1 MKKHIIL
8 TSLVAMGISCSAHAA
23 SDISFGG
30 KYTQTDGTQA
40 NIADTLAGVPYEY
53 TKSDGT
59 TATVADHNTAPSMTD
74 FTYTDRE
81 GNTANLSTGVPAQSD
96 FWADTTADGVNV
108 KTTQSIVSGATAS
121 RDNYTYLN
129 GAGEEV
135 VLGTSAQDMVE
146 KHTLSDYAG
155 GAEVTITNG
164 TADTTFD
171 GSLYSFELDNG
182 NKFTL
187 SADGTQL
194 LDENG
199 SVATPG
205 AGTEMETKFNEAQA
219 AYTADKAA
227 VDAAV
232 ADTGAKST
240 TEQANFDAANTVF
253 NDDSAKIAELDGF
266 FATVGDATDAYA
278 DAQAKQQVAKDAY
291 SANDTLLQAAKDV
304 YDAPILETIT
314 NGANDA
320 IDSALAQGGAIRSE
334 LDQKVNLSDAEAIFA
349 EKQQWVDNTLGI
361 ESANSNSVADALT
374 GEIAGNESTFS
385 GAINVID
392 DAVSKNTSDIAANKT
407 AIETNATNIAT
418 NATNIAANKTAI
430 ESEVARA
437 TAAEA
442 ELDGK
447 IETNAANIAANATN
461 IATNAT
467 NIAANKTAIE
477 SEVSRATAAE
487 AELDGKIALNTTAIE
502 EEVANRVAGDE
513 MTLSAAKAYADAKN
527 SMSLQ
532 SAYDYTDKKVNALEK
547 DLSAGIASAAA
558 MSSVAVSNVAKGEVS
573 VGGGYGYYNSQSAV
587 ALGAAM
593 GLTDNWSV
601 NAAAGL
607 SDSNITFRAGT
618 NYKFKLF

>member
-1 MKKHIIL
+1 M
-8 TSLVAMGISCSAHAA
+8 
-23 SDISFGG
+23 
-30 KYTQTDGTQA
+30 
-40 NIADTLAGVPYEY
+40 
-53 TKSDGT
+53 
-59 TATVADHNTAPSMTD
+59 
-74 FTYTDRE
+74 
-81 GNTANLSTGVPAQSD
+81 
-96 FWADTTADGVNV
+96 
-108 KTTQSIVSGATAS
+108 
-121 RDNYTYLN
+121 N

-135 VLGTSAQDMVE
+135 VLGTEAQHMVE
-146 KHTLSDYAG
+146 THTLSDYAG

-164 TADTTFD
+164 AADTTFD

-232 ADTGAKST
+232 TDTGAKWA
-240 TEQANFDAANTVF
+240 TEQSNFAAADTVF
-253 NDDSAKIAELDGF
+253 NDDSAKITELDGF
-266 FATVGDATDAYA
+266 FATVGTATDAYA

-291 SANDTLLQAAKDV
+291 AANDTLLQAAKDV
-304 YDAPILETIT
+304 YNAPILETIT

-334 LDQKVNLSDAEAIFA
+334 LDQKVNQSDAEAIFA

-361 ESANSNSVADALT
+361 ESVKSDAVADALT
-374 GEIAGNESTFS
+374 GEIAGNETTFS

-407 AIETNATNIAT
+407 AIETNATNIA
-418 NATNIAANKTAI
+418 ANKTAI

-442 ELDGK
+442 Q
-447 IETNAANIAANATN
+447 
-461 IATNAT
+461 
-467 NIAANKTAIE
+467 
-477 SEVSRATAAE
+477 
-487 AELDGKIALNTTAIE
+487 LDGKIALNTAAIE
-502 EEVANRVAGDE
+502 SEVANRIAGDE

-527 SMSLQ
+527 TMSLK
-532 SAYDYTDKKVNALEK
+532 SAYDYTDKKVDALEEE
-547 DLSAGIASAAA
+547 LSAGIASAAA

-607 SDSNITFRAGT
+607 SDSNVTFRAGT

>member
-30 KYTQTDGTQA
+30 QYTQTDGTQA
-40 NIADTLAGVPYEY
+40 NVADALSSVSYEY

-59 TATVADHNTAPSMTD
+59 HATVADHNTDPSMTD

-81 GNTANLSTGVPAQSD
+81 GNAADLSTGVPAQSD

-135 VLGTSAQDMVE
+135 VLGAAAQDMVE

-155 GAEVTITNG
+155 GAEVTVTNG
-164 TADTTFD
+164 TSDTTFD

-187 SADGTQL
+187 SADGTRL

-199 SVATPG
+199 NEVTPG
-205 AGTEMETKFNEAQA
+205 AGEYIETKFNEAQA
-219 AYTADKAA
+219 AYNADKAA
-227 VDAAV
+227 VDTAV
-232 ADTGAKST
+232 ADTGAKWT
-240 TEQANFDAANTVF
+240 TEQANFAAAETVF
-253 NDDSAKIAELDGF
+253 NDDSAKITELDGF
-266 FATVGDATDAYA
+266 FATVGTATDAYA

-291 SANDTLLQAAKDV
+291 AAKETLLQAAKDV

-314 NGANDA
+314 DGANDA

-334 LDQKVNLSDAEAIFA
+334 LDVNATAI
-349 EKQQWVDNTLGI
+349 
-361 ESANSNSVADALT
+361 AD
-374 GEIAGNESTFS
+374 
-385 GAINVID
+385 
-392 DAVSKNTSDIAANKT
+392 NKT

-418 NATNIAANKTAI
+418 NSNAISAEKTRAETAEAELGDKIATNAANIASNKTAIDANTANIATNAANIASNKTAIDANAVNIAANKTAI
-430 ESEVARA
+430 ESEVVRA
-437 TAAEA
+437 T
-442 ELDGK
+442 
-447 IETNAANIAANATN
+447 T
-461 IATNAT
+461 
-467 NIAANKTAIE
+467 
-477 SEVSRATAAE
+477 AE
-487 AELDGKIALNTTAIE
+487 AELDGKIALNSAAIE
-502 EEVANRVAGDE
+502 EEVANRIAGDE
-513 MTLSAAKAYADAKN
+513 MTLSAAKAYADAK
-527 SMSLQ
+527 SAVSLK
-532 SAYDYTDKKVNALEK
+532 SAYDYADKKVDALEEE
-547 DLSAGIASAAA
+547 LSAGIASAAA

-607 SDSNITFRAGT
+607 SDSNVTFRAGT

>member
-8 TSLVAMGISCSAHAA
+8 TSLVAIGISCSAHAA

-30 KYTQTDGTQA
+30 QYTQTDGTQA
-40 NIADTLAGVPYEY
+40 NIADALSSVSYEY
-53 TKSDGT
+53 TISDGT
-59 TATVADHNTAPSMTD
+59 TATVADHNTDPSMTD

-81 GNTANLSTGVPAQSD
+81 GNPADLSTGVPAQSD
-96 FWADTTADGVNV
+96 FYADTTADGVNV
-108 KTTQSIVSGATAS
+108 KTTQDIVSGATAS

-135 VLGTSAQDMVE
+135 VLGAEAQHMVE
-146 KHTLSDYAG
+146 THTLSDYAG
-155 GAEVTITNG
+155 GAEVTITDG
-164 TADTTFD
+164 AADTTFD

-187 SADGTQL
+187 SADGTRL

-199 SVATPG
+199 NEVTPG
-205 AGTEMETKFNEAQA
+205 AGEYIETKFNEAQA
-219 AYTADKAA
+219 AYNADKAA

-232 ADTGAKST
+232 TDTGAKWT
-240 TEQANFDAANTVF
+240 TEQANFAAAETVF
-253 NDDSAKIAELDGF
+253 NDDSAKITELDGF
-266 FATVGDATDAYA
+266 FATVGTATEAYDA
-278 DAQAKQQVAKDAY
+278 AQAKQQVAKDAY
-291 SANDTLLQAAKDV
+291 AANETLLQAAKDV

-334 LDQKVNLSDAEAIFA
+334 LDQKVNQADAEAIFA

-361 ESANSNSVADALT
+361 ESANSDAVADALT
-374 GEIAGNESTFS
+374 GEIAGNETTFS
-385 GAINVID
+385 GAINAID
-392 DAVSKNTSDIAANKT
+392 NAVSKNTSDIAANKT
-407 AIETNATNIAT
+407 AIETNATNIAANKT
-418 NATNIAANKTAI
+418 AIEANAVNIAANKTVIEANAVNIAANKTAI
-430 ESEVARA
+430 EEEVARA

-442 ELDGK
+442 ELDGQ
-447 IETNAANIAANATN
+447 
-461 IATNAT
+461 
-467 NIAANKTAIE
+467 
-477 SEVSRATAAE
+477 
-487 AELDGKIALNTTAIE
+487 IALNTAAIE
-502 EEVANRVAGDE
+502 EEVANRIAGDE

-527 SMSLQ
+527 TMSLK
-532 SAYDYTDKKVNALEK
+532 SAYDYTDKKVDALEEE
-547 DLSAGIASAAA
+547 LSAGIASATA

-607 SDSNITFRAGT
+607 SDSNVTFRAGT

>member
-30 KYTQTDGTQA
+30 QYTQTDGTQA
-40 NIADTLAGVPYEY
+40 NVADVLSSVSYEY

-59 TATVADHNTAPSMTD
+59 HATVADHNTDPSMTD

-81 GNTANLSTGVPAQSD
+81 GNPADLSTGVPAQSD

-135 VLGTSAQDMVE
+135 VLGAAAQDMVE

-155 GAEVTITNG
+155 GAEVTVTNG
-164 TADTTFD
+164 TSDTTFD

-187 SADGTQL
+187 SADGTRL

-199 SVATPG
+199 NEVTPG
-205 AGTEMETKFNEAQA
+205 AGEYIETKFNEAQA
-219 AYTADKAA
+219 AYNADKAA

-232 ADTGAKST
+232 ADTGAKWA
-240 TEQANFDAANTVF
+240 TEQANFAAAETVF
-253 NDDSAKIAELDGF
+253 NDDSAKITELDGF

-291 SANDTLLQAAKDV
+291 AAKETLLQAAKDV

-314 NGANDA
+314 DGANDA
-320 IDSALAQGGAIRSE
+320 INSALAQGGAIRSE
-334 LDQKVNLSDAEAIFA
+334 LDVNATAI
-349 EKQQWVDNTLGI
+349 
-361 ESANSNSVADALT
+361 AD
-374 GEIAGNESTFS
+374 
-385 GAINVID
+385 
-392 DAVSKNTSDIAANKT
+392 NKT

-418 NATNIAANKTAI
+418 NSNAISAEKTRAETVEAELGDKIATNAANIASNKTAIDANAANIATNAANIAANKTAIEANAVNIAANKTAI
-430 ESEVARA
+430 ESEVVRA
-437 TAAEA
+437 T
-442 ELDGK
+442 
-447 IETNAANIAANATN
+447 T
-461 IATNAT
+461 
-467 NIAANKTAIE
+467 
-477 SEVSRATAAE
+477 AE
-487 AELDGKIALNTTAIE
+487 AELDGKIALNSAAIE
-502 EEVANRVAGDE
+502 EEVANRIAGDE
-513 MTLSAAKAYADAKN
+513 MTLSAAKAYADAK
-527 SMSLQ
+527 SAVSLK
-532 SAYDYTDKKVNALEK
+532 SAYDYADKKVDALEEE
-547 DLSAGIASAAA
+547 LSAGIASAAA

-607 SDSNITFRAGT
+607 SDSNVTFRAGT

>member
-1 MKKHIIL
+1 MKKHVFL
-8 TSLVAMGISCSAHAA
+8 TSLVAIGISCSAHAA

-40 NIADTLAGVPYEY
+40 NIADALAGVPYEY

-81 GNTANLSTGVPAQSD
+81 GNPADLSTGVPAQSD
-96 FWADTTADGVNV
+96 FYADTTADGVNV
-108 KTTQSIVSGATAS
+108 KTTQDIVSGATAS

-135 VLGTSAQDMVE
+135 VLGTEAQHMVE
-146 KHTLSDYAG
+146 THTLSDYAG

-164 TADTTFD
+164 AADTTFD

-232 ADTGAKST
+232 ADTGAKWT
-240 TEQANFDAANTVF
+240 TEQANFAAAETVF
-253 NDDSAKIAELDGF
+253 NDDSAKITELNGF
-266 FATVGDATDAYA
+266 FATVGTATEAYDA
-278 DAQAKQQVAKDAY
+278 AQAKQQVAKDAY
-291 SANDTLLQAAKDV
+291 AANDTLLQAAKDV

-334 LDQKVNLSDAEAIFA
+334 LDQKVNQSDAEAIFA

-361 ESANSNSVADALT
+361 ESANSDAVADALT
-374 GEIAGNESTFS
+374 GEIAGNETTFS

-407 AIETNATNIAT
+407 AIETNATDIAANKIAIETNATNIAT
-418 NATNIAANKTAI
+418 NTTNIAANKTAI

-442 ELDGK
+442 Q
-447 IETNAANIAANATN
+447 
-461 IATNAT
+461 
-467 NIAANKTAIE
+467 
-477 SEVSRATAAE
+477 
-487 AELDGKIALNTTAIE
+487 LDGKIALNTAAIE
-502 EEVANRVAGDE
+502 EEVANRIAGDE

-527 SMSLQ
+527 TVSLK
-532 SAYDYTDKKVNALEK
+532 SAYDYTDKKVDALEEE
-547 DLSAGIASAAA
+547 LSAGIASAAA

-607 SDSNITFRAGT
+607 SDSNVTFRAGT

>member
-1 MKKHIIL
+1 MKKHVFL
-8 TSLVAMGISCSAHAA
+8 TSLVAIGISCSAHAA

-40 NIADTLAGVPYEY
+40 NIADALAGVPYEY

-59 TATVADHNTAPSMTD
+59 TATVADHNTDPSMTD

-81 GNTANLSTGVPAQSD
+81 GNTANLSTGTPAQSD

-135 VLGTSAQDMVE
+135 VLGANAQDMVAT
-146 KHTLSDYAG
+146 HTLSDYAG
-155 GAEVTITNG
+155 GADVTITNG
-164 TADTTFD
+164 EADTTFD

-194 LDENG
+194 FDENG

-205 AGTEMETKFNEAQA
+205 AGTVMETKFNEAQA

-232 ADTGAKST
+232 ADTGAKWT
-240 TEQANFDAANTVF
+240 TEKANFAAAETVY
-253 NDDSAKIAELDGF
+253 NDDSAKIEELNGF
-266 FATVGDATDAYA
+266 FETVGTATDAYA
-278 DAQAKQQVAKDAY
+278 AAQAKQQVAKDAY
-291 SANDTLLQAAKDV
+291 AANDTLLQAAKDV
-304 YDAPILETIT
+304 YDAPILKTIT

-320 IDSALAQGGAIRSE
+320 IDSALATGGAIRSE
-334 LDQKVNLSDAEAIFA
+334 LDVNATAI
-349 EKQQWVDNTLGI
+349 
-361 ESANSNSVADALT
+361 AN
-374 GEIAGNESTFS
+374 
-385 GAINVID
+385 
-392 DAVSKNTSDIAANKT
+392 NKT
-407 AIETNATNIAT
+407 AIETNTTNIAT
-418 NATNIAANKTAI
+418 NTTNIAANKTAI

-442 ELDGK
+442 KLD
-447 IETNAANIAANATN
+447 
-461 IATNAT
+461 
-467 NIAANKTAIE
+467 
-477 SEVSRATAAE
+477 S
-487 AELDGKIALNTTAIE
+487 KIALNTATIE
-502 EEVANRVAGDE
+502 EEVANRIAGDE

-527 SMSLQ
+527 TMSLK
-532 SAYDYTDKKVNALEK
+532 SAYDYTDKKVDALEEE
-547 DLSAGIASAAA
+547 LSAGIASAAA

-607 SDSNITFRAGT
+607 SDSNVTFRAGT

>member
-1 MKKHIIL
+1 MKKHVFL
-8 TSLVAMGISCSAHAA
+8 TSLVVMGISCSAHAA

-30 KYTQTDGTQA
+30 NYTQTDGTQA
-40 NIADTLAGVPYEY
+40 NVADVLAGVPYEY

-59 TATVADHNTAPSMTD
+59 TATVADHNTDPSMTD

-81 GNTANLSTGVPAQSD
+81 GKTANLSTGTPAQSD

-129 GAGEEV
+129 GAGDEV
-135 VLGTSAQDMVE
+135 ALGTSAQDMVE
-146 KHTLSDYAG
+146 THTLSDYAG

-205 AGTEMETKFNEAQA
+205 AGTEMETKFNEAHD

-232 ADTGAKST
+232 ADTGAKWT
-240 TEQANFDAANTVF
+240 TEQANFAEAETVF
-253 NDDSAKIAELDGF
+253 NNDSAKIAELDGF
-266 FATVGDATDAYA
+266 FATVGTATDAYA

-291 SANDTLLQAAKDV
+291 AANDTLLQAAKDV

-407 AIETNATNIAT
+407 AIESNATNIATNTANIAANKTAIET

-447 IETNAANIAANATN
+447 I
-461 IATNAT
+461 
-467 NIAANKTAIE
+467 
-477 SEVSRATAAE
+477 
-487 AELDGKIALNTTAIE
+487 ALNTAAIE
-502 EEVANRVAGDE
+502 EEVANRIAGDE

>member
-135 VLGTSAQDMVE
+135 TLGTSAQDMVE

-199 SVATPG
+199 SVTTPG

-232 ADTGAKST
+232 TDTGVKST

-253 NDDSAKIAELDGF
+253 NDDSAKIEELDGF

-291 SANDTLLQAAKDV
+291 AANDTLLQAAKDV
-304 YDAPILETIT
+304 YDMPILETIT

-320 IDSALAQGGAIRSE
+320 IDNALAQGGAIRSE

-407 AIETNATNIAT
+407 AIETNAA
-418 NATNIAANKTAI
+418 
-430 ESEVARA
+430 
-437 TAAEA
+437 
-442 ELDGK
+442 
-447 IETNAANIAANATN
+447 
-461 IATNAT
+461 

>member
-1 MKKHIIL
+1 MKKHVFL
-8 TSLVAMGISCSAHAA
+8 TSLVAICISCSAHAA

-40 NIADTLAGVPYEY
+40 NIADALAGVPYEY

-59 TATVADHNTAPSMTD
+59 TATVADHNTDPSMTD

-81 GNTANLSTGVPAQSD
+81 GNTANLSTGAPAQSD

-135 VLGTSAQDMVE
+135 VLGAIAQDMVK

-155 GAEVTITNG
+155 GADVTITNG
-164 TADTTFD
+164 EADTTFD

-194 LDENG
+194 FDENG

-227 VDAAV
+227 LDAAV
-232 ADTGAKST
+232 ADTGAKWT
-240 TEQANFDAANTVF
+240 TEQANFAAAETVF
-253 NDDSAKIAELDGF
+253 NDDSAKITELNGF
-266 FATVGDATDAYA
+266 FETVGTATDAYA
-278 DAQAKQQVAKDAY
+278 AAQAKQQVAKDAY
-291 SANDTLLQAAKDV
+291 AANDTLLQAAKDV

-320 IDSALAQGGAIRSE
+320 IDSALATGGAIRSE
-334 LDQKVNLSDAEAIFA
+334 LDQKVNQSDAEAIFA

-361 ESANSNSVADALT
+361 ESANSDAVTDALT
-374 GEIAGNESTFS
+374 GEIAGNETTFS
-385 GAINVID
+385 GAINTID
-392 DAVSKNTSDIAANKT
+392 NAVSKNTSDIAANKT
-407 AIETNATNIAT
+407 AIETNTTNIAT
-418 NATNIAANKTAI
+418 NTTNIAANKTAI

-442 ELDGK
+442 Q
-447 IETNAANIAANATN
+447 
-461 IATNAT
+461 
-467 NIAANKTAIE
+467 
-477 SEVSRATAAE
+477 
-487 AELDGKIALNTTAIE
+487 LDGKIALNTATIE
-502 EEVANRVAGDE
+502 EEVANRIAGDE
-513 MTLSAAKAYADAKN
+513 MTLSAAKAYTDAKN
-527 SMSLQ
+527 TMSLK
-532 SAYDYTDKKVNALEK
+532 SAYDYTDKKVDALEEE
-547 DLSAGIASAAA
+547 LSAGIASAAA
-558 MSSVAVSNVAKGEVS
+558 MSSVAVSNVAKGEFS

-607 SDSNITFRAGT
+607 SDSNVTFRAGT

>member
-1 MKKHIIL
+1 MKKHFIL
-8 TSLVAMGISCSAHAA
+8 TSLVAIAMSCPAVAA
-23 SDISFGG
+23 TDVTFGG
-30 KYTQTDGTQA
+30 AYNGGNAK
-40 NIADTLAGVPYEY
+40 IADGVADTTYNY
-53 TKSDGT
+53 VRSDGT
-59 TATVADHNTAPSMTD
+59 TASGVAYNSDPVLTD
-74 FTYTDRE
+74 FTYKD
-81 GNTANLSTGVPAQSD
+81 ANGLEKSLQDGTPDISAYVGT
-96 FWADTTADGVNV
+96 TTASGD
-108 KTTQSIVSGATAS
+108 IVSTQTIAAGQIAV
-121 RDNYTYLN
+121 RDNYTYIN
-129 GAGEEV
+129 GAGETV
-135 VLGTSAQDMVE
+135 VLGESAQDMVAT
-146 KHTLSDYAG
+146 HVLSEYAG

-164 TADTTFD
+164 AADTTFD

-232 ADTGAKST
+232 ADTGAKWT
-240 TEQANFDAANTVF
+240 TEQANFDNAEKVF
-253 NDDSAKIAELDGF
+253 NDDSAKITELDGF

-291 SANDTLLQAAKDV
+291 AENNALYQAAKEI

-314 NGANDA
+314 DGANDA

-334 LDQKVNLSDAEAIFA
+334 LDQKVSQSDAEAIFA

-361 ESANSNSVADALT
+361 ESAKSDAVADALT
-374 GEIAGNESTFS
+374 GEIAGNETTFS
-385 GAINVID
+385 GAINAID

-407 AIETNATNIAT
+407 AIET

-447 IETNAANIAANATN
+447 IALNTA
-461 IATNAT
+461 
-467 NIAANKTAIE
+467 AIE
-477 SEVSRATAAE
+477 SEV
-487 AELDGKIALNTTAIE
+487 
-502 EEVANRVAGDE
+502 ANRIAGDE

-527 SMSLQ
+527 TMSLK
-532 SAYDYTDKKVNALEK
+532 SAYDYTDKKVDALEEE
-547 DLSAGIASAAA
+547 LSAGIASAAA

-607 SDSNITFRAGT
+607 SDSNVTFHAGT

>member
-1 MKKHIIL
+1 MKKHVFL
-8 TSLVAMGISCSAHAA
+8 TSLVAIGISCSAHAA

-40 NIADTLAGVPYEY
+40 NIADALASVPYEY

-81 GNTANLSTGVPAQSD
+81 GNPADLSTGVPAQSD

-108 KTTQSIVSGATAS
+108 KTTQTIVSGATAS

-135 VLGTSAQDMVE
+135 VLGAEEQDMVE
-146 KHTLSDYAG
+146 THTLSDYAG

-164 TADTTFD
+164 AADTTFD

-232 ADTGAKST
+232 ADTGAKWA
-240 TEQANFDAANTVF
+240 TEQSNFAAAETVF
-253 NDDSAKIAELDGF
+253 NDDSAKIEELNGF
-266 FATVGDATDAYA
+266 FETVGTATEAYDA
-278 DAQAKQQVAKDAY
+278 AQAKQQVAKDAY
-291 SANDTLLQAAKDV
+291 AANDTLLQAAKDV

-334 LDQKVNLSDAEAIFA
+334 LDQKVNLSDAEAIFN

-361 ESANSNSVADALT
+361 ESANSNAVADALT
-374 GEIAGNESTFS
+374 GEIAGEETTFS

-392 DAVSKNTSDIAANKT
+392 NAVSKNTSDIAANKT

-447 IETNAANIAANATN
+447 I
-461 IATNAT
+461 
-467 NIAANKTAIE
+467 
-477 SEVSRATAAE
+477 
-487 AELDGKIALNTTAIE
+487 ALNTAAIE
-502 EEVANRVAGDE
+502 EEVANRIAGDE

-527 SMSLQ
+527 TMSLK
-532 SAYDYTDKKVNALEK
+532 SAYDYTDKKVDALEEE
-547 DLSAGIASAAA
+547 LSAGIASAAA

-607 SDSNITFRAGT
+607 SDSNVTFRAGT